1 MKLSVMKYIRNN
13 KKSFT
18 VMVVMF
24 CIWLPLSILDLFRGT
39 GYQIFALIPMVILFV
54 YLNTHHFKQ
63 ELLKELKNLHNQEE
77 NHSDELHEKLIE
89 RIENLERLQGKTV
102 KNLPRNLSDEL

>member
-1 MKLSVMKYIRNN
+1 
-13 KKSFT
+13 
-18 VMVVMF
+18 MVVLF
-24 CIWLPLSILDLFRGT
+24 CIWCLLLIVDLFNST
-39 GYQIFALIPMVILFV
+39 AFQYIALFPMIILFV

-63 ELLKELKNLHNQEE
+63 ELLRELKNLHNQEE